1 MTLNL
6 CPLCQHP
13 NAADARTCRSCGVGL
28 VLFCPQCGT
37 VNDVGLERCF
47 HCAALLRGDP
57 TDAAAP
63 RVARPAPAPAPAA
76 AAPTVQPAQTNPV
89 DRAERKAAVRAAV
102 RRAQLSNAAPLPVAA
117 TMAADVLV
125 LDRDEAARDELCA
138 LLAKFGFT
146 PYPADRTA
154 QAAMLLDKRLFA
166 AAFLEIAFDGSDNGA
181 GVELCQRVKQ
191 STSRLTGRSPAVFV
205 LAVRPRPVDRVR
217 ASLAGC
223 DAFVTK
229 PPTRGAVARALEAC
243 GLPLPTDPRRH
254 DRDSRSPSDR
264 LGNQPVDSDPQR

>member
-13 NAADARTCRSCGVGL
+13 NVADAKACQACGVGL

-57 TDAAAP
+57 VDVPVPRAVKTASAAALP
-63 RVARPAPAPAPAA
+63 PVP
-76 AAPTVQPAQTNPV
+76 PAQTAPV
-89 DRAERKAAVRAAV
+89 DRAERKAAIRAAV

-125 LDRDEAARDELCA
+125 LDSDEAARDELCA

-146 PYPADRTA
+146 PYPADRIA
-154 QAAMLLDKRLFA
+154 QASMLVDKRLFA
-166 AAFLEIAFDGSDNGA
+166 AAFLEVAFDGSDHGA

-205 LAVRPRPVDRVR
+205 LAARPRPVDRVR

-223 DAFVTK
+223 DAFVAK

-254 DRDSRSPSDR
+254 DRDSRSPADR
-264 LGNQPVDSDPQR
+264 QGHQPAGGDPRR

>member
-13 NAADARTCRSCGVGL
+13 NAADARACRSCGVGL

-37 VNDVGLERCF
+37 VNDVGPERCF
-47 HCAALLRGDP
+47 HCAALLRGDA
-57 TDAAAP
+57 TD
-63 RVARPAPAPAPAA
+63 VATPPATKAAPAP
-76 AAPTVQPAQTNPV
+76 AAPTVQPAQAMPV
-89 DRAERKAAVRAAV
+89 DRAERKAAIRAAV

-125 LDRDEAARDELCA
+125 LDSDELARDELCA
-138 LLAKFGFT
+138 LLAKFGFN
-146 PYPADRTA
+146 PYPADRVA
-154 QAAMLLDKRLFA
+154 QASMLVDKRLFA
-166 AAFLEIAFDGSDNGA
+166 AAFLEVAFDGSDHGV

-205 LAVRPRPVDRVR
+205 LAARPRPVDRVR

-229 PPTRGAVARALEAC
+229 PPTRGTVARALEAC
-243 GLPLPTDPRRH
+243 GLPLPADPRRH
-254 DRDSRSPSDR
+254 DRDSRSPADR
-264 LGNQPVDSDPQR
+264 QDHHPVGSSDPRR